1 MYFRPLLLSDYYFDF
16 LKLNNILSKLPNW
29 RSNYLEFKES
39 WFSMVQ
45 NSNHQIFLL
54 IGDNNKII
62 GTGTIVLEKKM
73 IHNAY
78 CAHLENIIVL
88 PEYQNLG
95 YGKKI
100 LNYLENYAKQRDC
113 YKIILNCIPELK
125 NYYMKSGF
133 QNSNKNIQMEKK
145 IKKNIS

>member
-62 GTGTIVLEKKM
+62 GTGTIVLEKK
-73 IHNAY
+73 N
-78 CAHLENIIVL
+78 
-88 PEYQNLG
+88 
-95 YGKKI
+95 
-100 LNYLENYAKQRDC
+100 D
-113 YKIILNCIPELK
+113 
-125 NYYMKSGF
+125 S
-133 QNSNKNIQMEKK
+133 
-145 IKKNIS
+145 